1 MQPKQTFE
9 ELKQEIS
16 AQHAKLS
23 RRLRQ
28 IAEYAI
34 AEPDHTALETVA
46 SIAAKANVPPSSL
59 IRFAKHFGYDG
70 FTDMQRI
77 FRSRL
82 IDRASNYNQ
91 RIRNSG
97 PVRAADIGSPSGVL
111 RQFVEADVA
120 ALQRLGQEARPQ
132 DLARAIELLASAR
145 LIGLVAQRRSFPIAA
160 YLFYALSHLGRQ
172 AVLIDGLGA
181 MHGEQ
186 LQLLGEQDAIIAA
199 SFPPYARG
207 DAVHR
212 ECGAGARGEDHRHH
226 RPGPQPFG
234 APGRRLLR
242 DRGWPDPGHP
252 LPGRPALPRRLPGR
266 RARPASGSQGQ
277 APPEPRYPGL
287 RPSAPRNG
295 VRALSVRNEYSIL
308 SASWNAG
315 AERREAIAAASQED
329 MT

>member
-91 RIRNSG
+91 RPRPAEVLIE
-97 PVRAADIGSPSGVL
+97 DGV
-111 RQFVEADVA
+111 
-120 ALQRLGQEARPQ
+120 
-132 DLARAIELLASAR
+132 AR
-145 LIGLVAQRRSFPIAA
+145 LIRR
-160 YLFYALSHLGRQ
+160 
-172 AVLIDGLGA
+172 
-181 MHGEQ
+181 
-186 LQLLGEQDAIIAA
+186 
-199 SFPPYARG
+199 
-207 DAVHR
+207 R
-212 ECGAGARGEDHRHH
+212 ETFED
-226 RPGPQPFG
+226 
-234 APGRRLLR
+234 LLR
-242 DRGWPDPGHP
+242 T
-252 LPGRPALPRRLPGR
+252 
-266 RARPASGSQGQ
+266 
-277 APPEPRYPGL
+277 E
-287 RPSAPRNG
+287 
-295 VRALSVRNEYSIL
+295 
-308 SASWNAG
+308 
-315 AERREAIAAASQED
+315 
-329 MT
+329 T

>member
-91 RIRNSG
+91 RIRDSG

-132 DLARAIELLASAR
+132 DLARAIELLASSR

-186 LQLLGEQDAIIAA
+186 LQLLGEQDAVIAA
-199 SFPPYARG
+199 SFPPYAAETLSIVNAARERG
-207 DAVHR
+207 VRIIAITD
-212 ECGAGARGEDHRHH
+212 
-226 RPGPQPFG
+226 
-234 APGRRLLR
+234 
-242 DRGWPDPGHP
+242 
-252 LPGRPALPRRLPGR
+252 PALSPLALQVDVCFEIEDGQIQGIRSLAAPLCLAVSLVVGLGQHLEAKGKRRR
-266 RARPASGSQGQ
+266 SRAAPA
-277 APPEPRYPGL
+277 
-287 RPSAPRNG
+287 
-295 VRALSVRNEYSIL
+295 
-308 SASWNAG
+308 
-315 AERREAIAAASQED
+315 
-329 MT
+329 